1 MSETARK
8 ELQLAFCPGCGTFL
22 QKASVA
28 QSEQICPCCGRDV
41 VVSIKNGKVIV
52 FESRREAKILGFCSA
67 VKEGVSAGKK
77 SSGGRRADR
86 KKKNIEQIRKAVK
99 SKGRNVTTN
108 S

>member
-52 FESRREAKILGFCSA
+52 FESRREAEKDPEYMVQVRAMSYFNRMNQ
-67 VKEGVSAGKK
+67 
-77 SSGGRRADR
+77 GR
-86 KKKNIEQIRKAVK
+86 K
-99 SKGRNVTTN
+99 
-108 S
+108 